1 MKIWKLSLTLALG
14 LVAIEGFAQA
24 KNADALDRGLAFTV
38 HVSNYARVAPETLA
52 TAERVASEIFTQ
64 AGVGTIWVDAGIT
77 PQGLASQTSG
87 PLLNIWLN
95 VLPSAMAHRLGRF
108 DDMMG
113 LAPGAGPDRRVVYAF
128 YDVIDAFTRTES
140 MASKSPIPPA
150 LILGHVIAHEV
161 GHLLLNL
168 ETHSSTGIM
177 RGDWNR
183 RVFQDAKSGF
193 LVFASQQAEAI
204 RSEVIRRTG
213 QREGIQ
219 VTGPGMQT
227 RPAER

>member
-1 MKIWKLSLTLALG
+1 MKIWKLYLTLALG
-14 LVAIEGFAQA
+14 LVAIEGFAKG

-38 HVSNYARVAPETLA
+38 HVTNYAKMAPEKLA
-52 TAERVASEIFTQ
+52 TAETVASEIFTQ
-64 AGVGTIWVDAGIT
+64 AGVRIVWVDSGTA
-77 PQGLASQTSG
+77 PQGLAGQTSG
-87 PLLNIWLN
+87 ALLNIWLN
-95 VLPSAMAHRLGRF
+95 ILPSTMANRLGRF

-128 YDVIDAFTRTES
+128 YDVIDAFARTES
-140 MASKSPIPPA
+140 MASKNPLPPA
-150 LILGHVIAHEV
+150 LILGHVIAHEI

-183 RVFQDAKSGF
+183 RVLKDAKGGL
-193 LVFASQQAEAI
+193 LVFTSQQAEVI

-213 QREGIQ
+213 
-219 VTGPGMQT
+219 
-227 RPAER
+227 